1 VTLSDAELKRYSRQ
15 LVLDGI
21 GPVGQ
26 QKLKGARVSV
36 VGIGGLGCVSATQL
50 AAMGFGYLR
59 LIDQD
64 VVDLTNLH
72 RQFLYDTDSLGYP
85 KVEIAQ
91 KRLEALN
98 PHIAVE
104 ASPMTV
110 TRETAVDAVR
120 GVDVVVDG
128 LDHFAPRYA
137 INEACVEKQI
147 PYIYAGALGA
157 YGNVST
163 LIPGVTPCLE
173 CLTGTMSDEG
183 LPTCESVGVI
193 PSVLS
198 VIASIQVKDAL
209 NLLLGNPPLLANKL
223 LFIDLN
229 TLSFDT
235 FETAKSQNC
244 QTCGSSSTRATPTLT
259 ERRVTELC
267 GNESFM
273 ISPGT
278 PLDLNLDAAA
288 DVIGATHK
296 INVRSK
302 FGITLAYSADV
313 TISLMK
319 TGNALVKGVPH
330 KRNALHVY
338 DEIMRTLVPSR

>member
-26 QKLKGARVSV
+26 QKLKDARVSV

-50 AAMGFGYLR
+50 AAMGVGYLR

-85 KVEIAQ
+85 KVEVAQ

-98 PHIAVE
+98 PHIEIE

-110 TRETAVDAVR
+110 TRETAADAVG

-137 INEACVEKQI
+137 INEACVDQQI

-173 CLTGTMSDEG
+173 CLTGTVSDEG

-198 VIASIQVKDAL
+198 VIASIQVKDGL

-235 FETAKSQNC
+235 FETMKSQSC
-244 QTCGSSSTRATPTLT
+244 QTCGSPTTRAGPHIS

-267 GNESFM
+267 GKESFM
-273 ISPGT
+273 ISPVT
-278 PLDLNLDAAA
+278 PLDLNLAVAA
-288 DVIGATHK
+288 DVLDATHTIK
-296 INVRSK
+296 VRSN

-330 KRNALHVY
+330 QREALKVY
-338 DEIMRTLVPSR
+338 DTIMENLEASR

>member
-1 VTLSDAELKRYSRQ
+1 VTFSDEELKRYSRQ
-15 LVLDGI
+15 LVLDEI
-21 GPVGQ
+21 GLSGQ
-26 QKLKGARVSV
+26 QKLKDARISV

-50 AAMGFGYLR
+50 ATMGVGYLR

-98 PHIAVE
+98 PHIEVE

-137 INEACVEKQI
+137 INKACVEQQI

-173 CLTGTMSDEG
+173 CLTGMISDEG

-198 VIASIQVKDAL
+198 VIASIQVKDTL
-209 NLLLGNPPLLANKL
+209 NLLFGNTPLLANKL

-235 FETAKSQNC
+235 FETMKSKSC
-244 QTCGSSSTRATPTLT
+244 QTCGSPSTRAIHHLT
-259 ERRVTELC
+259 ERRVTERC
-267 GNESFM
+267 GKESFM
-273 ISPGT
+273 IAPVT
-278 PLDLNLDAAA
+278 PLALNLDAAA
-288 DVIGATHK
+288 DVIGATHTIK
-296 INVRSK
+296 VRSK
-302 FGITLAYSADV
+302 FGITLEYSADV
-313 TISLMK
+313 TVSLMK
-319 TGNALVKGVPH
+319 TGNALVKGVSD
-330 KRNALHVY
+330 RTDALKLY
-338 DEIMRTLVPSR
+338 DEIMGNLGPLR